1 MTIAGLHHGWARGG
15 EEVERG
21 ISNRKWRFERSFKQE
36 MEVYIEVGGISKRSC
51 SINGIKCL
59 LNGRLKQKFKILE
72 GCRNRSV
79 VVGR

>member
-1 MTIAGLHHGWARGG
+1 MTTAGLHHGWARGG

-21 ISNRKWRFERSFKQE
+21 ISNGKWRFGMK
-36 MEVYIEVGGISKRSC
+36 MEGGGLYRGKGVSGRPC

-59 LNGRLKQKFKILE
+59 LNGRLKKKCKILE

-79 VVGR
+79 AAGR